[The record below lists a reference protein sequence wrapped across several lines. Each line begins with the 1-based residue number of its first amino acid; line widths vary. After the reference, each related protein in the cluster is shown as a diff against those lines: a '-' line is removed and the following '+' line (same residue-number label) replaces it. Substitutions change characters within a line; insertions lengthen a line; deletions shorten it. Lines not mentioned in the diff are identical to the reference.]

1 MTQSNQ
7 KPSNKNLKRAS
18 VPGAGGSITV
28 EAALSVPIFFF
39 AVVCLIY
46 FIEIHNVQTTI
57 RAAAVHASKICTED
71 TALVPVLNTSKLES
85 EIVRSIGAK
94 RLENSIVSGGSKG
107 IQCAGSYCNPNG
119 NELNVVVRYGIRLPF
134 LQFGN
139 LSAEYKE
146 EMKFSSWNGFQKK
159 GLESGD
165 EQIVYITK
173 TGLVYHEDYQCTY
186 LQLSVRFIPYADL
199 DGILNEDGGR
209 YYKCD
214 KCVHGS
220 AMAGVYITNTG
231 GKYHNSLTCGGL
243 NRTIYGVQKS
253 RVIGRGGCSRC
264 TK

>member
-173 TGLVYHEDYQCTY
+173 TGLVYHED
-186 LQLSVRFIPYADL
+186 
-199 DGILNEDGGR
+199 
-209 YYKCD
+209 

-243 NRTIYGVQKS
+243 NRTIYAVQKS

>member
-28 EAALSVPIFFF
+28 EAALSVPIFFL
-39 AVVCLIY
+39 AVICLIY

-57 RAAAVHASKICTED
+57 RAAAVHAAKICTED

-134 LQFGN
+134 LQFAN

-146 EMKFSSWNGFQKK
+146 ETIN
-159 GLESGD
+159 
-165 EQIVYITK
+165 EQISNFAQSYPANSITASIEAP
-173 TGLVYHEDYQCTY
+173 LLINRY
-186 LQLSVRFIPYADL
+186 RF
-199 DGILNEDGGR
+199 
-209 YYKCD
+209 
-214 KCVHGS
+214 VS
-220 AMAGVYITNTG
+220 
-231 GKYHNSLTCGGL
+231 
-243 NRTIYGVQKS
+243 
-253 RVIGRGGCSRC
+253 CSC
-264 TK
+264 FSCFCKKA

>member
-39 AVVCLIY
+39 AVICLIY

-57 RAAAVHASKICTED
+57 RAAAVHAAKICTED

-159 GLESGD
+159 RSG
-165 EQIVYITK
+165 
-173 TGLVYHEDYQCTY
+173 
-186 LQLSVRFIPYADL
+186 VR
-199 DGILNEDGGR
+199 R
-209 YYKCD
+209 
-214 KCVHGS
+214 
-220 AMAGVYITNTG
+220 
-231 GKYHNSLTCGGL
+231 
-243 NRTIYGVQKS
+243 
-253 RVIGRGGCSRC
+253 
-264 TK
+264 

>member
-57 RAAAVHASKICTED
+57 RAAAVHAAKICTED

-119 NELNVVVRYGIRLPF
+119 NGLNVVVRYGIRLPF
-134 LQFGN
+134 LQFGKMN
-139 LSAEYKE
+139 RSSILQKQGWFIMKIISVRICSFLS
-146 EMKFSSWNGFQKK
+146 
-159 GLESGD
+159 GLSLMQTWTEFG
-165 EQIVYITK
+165 TK
-173 TGLVYHEDYQCTY
+173 TAEDIINVTNVSMEVQWQEFI
-186 LQLSVRFIPYADL
+186 LQIQGAS
-199 DGILNEDGGR
+199 
-209 YYKCD
+209 
-214 KCVHGS
+214 
-220 AMAGVYITNTG
+220 ITT
-231 GKYHNSLTCGGL
+231 HSHAA
-243 NRTIYGVQKS
+243 V
-253 RVIGRGGCSRC
+253 
-264 TK
+264 

>member
-146 EMKFSSWNGFQKK
+146 EMKFSSWNGSSILQKQGWFIMK
-159 GLESGD
+159 IISVRICSFLSGLSLMQTWTEFG
-165 EQIVYITK
+165 TK
-173 TGLVYHEDYQCTY
+173 TAEDIINVTNVSMEVQWQEFI
-186 LQLSVRFIPYADL
+186 LQIQGAS
-199 DGILNEDGGR
+199 
-209 YYKCD
+209 
-214 KCVHGS
+214 
-220 AMAGVYITNTG
+220 ITT
-231 GKYHNSLTCGGL
+231 HSHAA
-243 NRTIYGVQKS
+243 V
-253 RVIGRGGCSRC
+253 
-264 TK
+264 

>member
-39 AVVCLIY
+39 AVICLIY

-57 RAAAVHASKICTED
+57 RAAAVHAAKICTED

-119 NELNVVVRYGIRLPF
+119 NELNVVVRYQIRLPF

-139 LSAEYKE
+139 LSAKYKE

-159 GLESGD
+159 SLESGD

-173 TGLVYHEDYQCTY
+173 TGLVYHED
-186 LQLSVRFIPYADL
+186 
-199 DGILNEDGGR
+199 
-209 YYKCD
+209 YKCD

-231 GKYHNSLTCGGL
+231 GKYHNSLTCSGL
-243 NRTIYGVQKS
+243 NRTIYAVQKS
-253 RVIGRGGCSRC
+253 RVIGRGRCSRC

>member
-173 TGLVYHEDYQCTY
+173 TGLVYHEDYQCTFLSGLSLMQTWTEFGTKTAEDIINVTNVSMEVQWQEFI
-186 LQLSVRFIPYADL
+186 LQIQGAS
-199 DGILNEDGGR
+199 
-209 YYKCD
+209 
-214 KCVHGS
+214 
-220 AMAGVYITNTG
+220 ITT
-231 GKYHNSLTCGGL
+231 HSHAA
-243 NRTIYGVQKS
+243 V
-253 RVIGRGGCSRC
+253 
-264 TK
+264 

>member
-18 VPGAGGSITV
+18 VPGVGGSITV
-28 EAALSVPIFFF
+28 EVALSVPIFFF
-39 AVVCLIY
+39 AVICLIY

-57 RAAAVHASKICTED
+57 RAAAVHAAKICTED

-119 NELNVVVRYGIRLPF
+119 NELNVVVRYGIRLSF

-186 LQLSVRFIPYADL
+186 LQLSVRLSLMQTWTEFGTKTAEDIINVTNVSMEVQWQEFILQIQGA
-199 DGILNEDGGR
+199 
-209 YYKCD
+209 
-214 KCVHGS
+214 S
-220 AMAGVYITNTG
+220 ITT
-231 GKYHNSLTCGGL
+231 YSHAA
-243 NRTIYGVQKS
+243 V
-253 RVIGRGGCSRC
+253 
-264 TK
+264 